1 MALTQPFITRLSAFD
16 AENTEKDF
24 YVNILGGDVVTRIDC
39 YVYDAETNEIVNGAV
54 DADTTTTT
62 PQDGVIKSERMY
74 INLKKLTNGKS
85 YYVYAV
91 TSNAT
96 ETSVRSPYKYF
107 KCYKKPVYQL
117 EYLNDNG
124 EYIVLRNE
132 DSLNRPSATFRIRT
146 SKPPAPLD
154 SVTLKIYRN
163 DKPSLDEN
171 LIFSAENYELPWVV
185 NVNDLPNLGAY
196 NLSIYVDSETV
207 DGMIGG
213 LHYGIT
219 NDYEVVEMVDKNFYA
234 TNYCKSGIIHIT
246 NMLDIDTV
254 KTQNGFT
261 KITSNSII
269 VVPHGS
275 VIESDK
281 VVIARAMSYT
291 GDSTGLTKLLPSMDY
306 NYCANEVSYD
316 VILRVVGTDSSG
328 TYKVVEFT
336 SQVYSQFNKSLI
348 VDKTNVYDITNEW
361 TSSGGT
367 YNQVTALYTPYGRKY
382 PLVGKNALTGYRSDT
397 YSAILL
403 ASTPTVSATFDRT
416 AQRLLIKQFNEWL
429 ANGMGKVIKTIN
441 GDLIVCAIVDTV
453 GNSYYKDFA
462 NGLASTSFSWV
473 EIGEMNTTDLI
484 NAGLL

>member
-1 MALTQPFITRLSAFD
+1 MALTQPFITDLSAFD
-16 AENTEKDF
+16 VDSIGKGF
-24 YVNILGGDVVTRIDC
+24 YVNILGGDKVTRIDY
-39 YVYDAETNEIVNGAV
+39 YVCDAETNELKVTKTWTGSI
-54 DADTTTTT
+54 T
-62 PQDGVIKSERMY
+62 PQEGLITPTRMR
-74 INLKKLTNGKS
+74 IDAGALTNDKS
-85 YYVYAV
+85 YYAYAV
-91 TSNAT
+91 TSNTT
-96 ETSVRSPYKYF
+96 ETSVRSKYKYF
-107 KCYKKPVYQL
+107 ECHPQSTYQL
-117 EYLNDNG
+117 EYLNDDG
-124 EYIVLRNE
+124 EYTVMHYG
-132 DSLNRPSATFRIRT
+132 DSLNRPCATFRIST
-146 SKPPAPLD
+146 SAHPRPLN
-154 SVTLKIYRN
+154 SVKLVIYRG
-163 DKPSLDEN
+163 DRDLIPER
-171 LIFSAENYELPWVV
+171 LIFSAENYDLPWVI
-185 NVNDLPNLGAY
+185 NVNNLPSLGTDEFT
-196 NLSIYVDSETV
+196 IDITCETV

-213 LHYGIT
+213 IYFVGK
-219 NDYEVVEMVDKNFYA
+219 NNYEVVEMVDENFYA
-234 TNYCKSGIIHIT
+234 TNNCSAGTIDIT
-246 NMLDIDTV
+246 NSLDINTV

-281 VVIARAMSYT
+281 IVIAKDDDTS
-291 GDSTGLTKLLPSMDY
+291 STGLTKLLPSMKY

-328 TYKVVEFT
+328 AYKVVEFT

-441 GDLIVCAIVDTV
+441 GDLIVCAIVEAV

-473 EIGEMNTTDLI
+473 EIGEMNTTDLT

>member
-1 MALTQPFITRLSAFD
+1 MALTQPFITDLSAFD
-16 AENTEKDF
+16 ADSNKGF
-24 YVNILGGDVVTRIDC
+24 YVNILGGDNVTRIDC
-39 YVYDAETNEIVNGAV
+39 YVYDAETDELKVTKAWAGSI
-54 DADTTTTT
+54 T
-62 PQDGVIKSERMY
+62 PQDGLI
-74 INLKKLTNGKS
+74 TNTRIHIDAGTLANDKS
-85 YYVYAV
+85 YYAYAV
-91 TSNAT
+91 TSNTT
-96 ETSVRSPYKYF
+96 ETSVRSEYKYF
-107 KCYKKPVYQL
+107 ECHAQSTYQL

-124 EYIVLRNE
+124 GYTVMRYG
-132 DSLNRPSATFRIRT
+132 DSLNRPYATFRIST
-146 SKPPAPLD
+146 STHPRPLN
-154 SVTLKIYRN
+154 SVKLGIYRG
-163 DKPSLDEN
+163 DRDLTPER
-171 LIFSAENYELPWVV
+171 LIFSAENYDLPWVI
-185 NVNDLPNLGAY
+185 NVNNLPSLGTDKFT
-196 NLSIYVDSETV
+196 IDITCETV

-213 LHYGIT
+213 IYFVGK
-219 NDYEVVEMVDKNFYA
+219 NNYEVVEMVDENFYA
-234 TNYCKSGIIHIT
+234 TNNCSAGTIDIT

-281 VVIARAMSYT
+281 IVIAKDDDTSP
-291 GDSTGLTKLLPSMDY
+291 TGLTKLLPTMNY
-306 NYCANEVSYD
+306 NYCANEVYYD
-316 VILRVVGTDSSG
+316 IILRVVGTDSSG
-328 TYKVVEFT
+328 AYKVVEFT

-397 YSAILL
+397 YSAILV

-441 GDLIVCAIVDTV
+441 GDLIVCAIVEAV
-453 GNSYYKDFA
+453 ANSYYKDFA

-473 EIGEMNTTDLI
+473 EIGEMNTTDLT

>member
-1 MALTQPFITRLSAFD
+1 MALTQPFITDLSAFD
-16 AENTEKDF
+16 ADSTGKDF
-24 YVNILGGDVVTRIDC
+24 YVNILGGDKVTRIDC
-39 YVYDAETNEIVNGAV
+39 YVYDAETDEIVDGAV
-54 DADTTTTT
+54 DANLSIII
-62 PQDGVIKSERMY
+62 PQDGVIESEKMSF
-74 INLKKLTNGKS
+74 NAKKLFNDKS
-85 YYVYAV
+85 YYMYAV

-96 ETSVRSPYKYF
+96 GTSVRSPYKYF
-107 KCYKKPVYQL
+107 KCYETPTYKL
-117 EYLNDNG
+117 EYLNNNG
-124 EYIVLRNE
+124 EYIVLHN
-132 DSLNRPSATFRIRT
+132 DDGLNRPSATFRI
-146 SKPPAPLD
+146 SALAYPQPLN
-154 SVTLKIYRN
+154 SVKLEIYRG
-163 DKPSLDEN
+163 DIPLPPQT

-185 NVNDLPNLGAY
+185 NVNDLPNLGTI
-196 NLSIYVDSETV
+196 NLAIKITCETV
-207 DGMIGG
+207 DGMICG
-213 LHYGIT
+213 LQYNVK
-219 NDYEVVEMVDKNFYA
+219 NDYEVVGMVDENFYA
-234 TNYCKSGIIHIT
+234 TNNCSAGTIDIT
-246 NMLDIDTV
+246 NSLDINTV

-281 VVIARAMSYT
+281 IVIVKDDDTSSM
-291 GDSTGLTKLLPSMDY
+291 GLAKLLPSMKY
-306 NYCANEVSYD
+306 NYYANEVYYD
-316 VILRVVGTDSSG
+316 IILRVVGTDSSG
-328 TYKVVEFT
+328 AYKVVQFT
-336 SQVYSQFNKSLI
+336 SEVYSQFNKSLI

-441 GDLIVCAIVDTV
+441 GDLIVCAIVEAV

-473 EIGEMNTTDLI
+473 EIGEMNTTDLTNI
-484 NAGLL
+484 GLL